1 LDEIVFQEKLGSIGN
16 KSRRLEALSRNIAK
30 TLGLP
35 EGPAARAALLCKCD
49 LPSLMVGEF
58 PELQGTMGAYYAL
71 ASGEPGE
78 VAAAIGSHYQP
89 RYSGDQLPTDAAGR
103 VVSIA
108 DRLDTLVGV
117 FAAGQRPT
125 GNRDPFGLRRSALG
139 IIRML
144 LESGPSL
151 SLSGLVDMAADA
163 LGDQLETDAETRA
176 AVLDFMLERLRQWLK
191 DQGYSARQLQA
202 VMTVPDT
209 VSGLWGGYAA
219 ANVLKWY
226 WWRLNG
232 MGYFWGMLAGLVGA
246 LAFPPLFAGAFEGVV
261 SDVLPLYLFPLLLA
275 TSTVAC
281 VAASLLSQPE
291 DSETLK
297 QFYRNVRPWGFWG
310 PVHDQVVRDEPAFR
324 GNGNFRR
331 DMFNVMVGIVAQTC
345 LVAAPIYLVVRNNT
359 SLIATLVIFALCAIV
374 LKRTW
379 YDRLDDEPLLQ
390 EAPLRAQAG

>member
-1 LDEIVFQEKLGSIGN
+1 VLLTKTALADRLANLDEIVFQEKLGSIGN

-209 VSGLWGGYAA
+209 RPGDILQRVEAVNAFMADEQGASLVAANKRIGNILKKSGQEITAEIDESSLLLPAEKMLFEAVNAARSKVEPRFERSEYAA
-219 ANVLKWY
+219 A
-226 WWRLNG
+226 
-232 MGYFWGMLAGLVGA
+232 LASRPVTRRQASITSRTLCPRPVPRFSFSPTPGA
-246 LAFPPLFAGAFEGVV
+246 RCASARTCASPR
-261 SDVLPLYLFPLLLA
+261 S
-275 TSTVAC
+275 ST
-281 VAASLLSQPE
+281 
-291 DSETLK
+291 
-297 QFYRNVRPWGFWG
+297 W
-310 PVHDQVVRDEPAFR
+310 
-324 GNGNFRR
+324 
-331 DMFNVMVGIVAQTC
+331 M
-345 LVAAPIYLVVRNNT
+345 
-359 SLIATLVIFALCAIV
+359 
-374 LKRTW
+374 
-379 YDRLDDEPLLQ
+379 
-390 EAPLRAQAG
+390 